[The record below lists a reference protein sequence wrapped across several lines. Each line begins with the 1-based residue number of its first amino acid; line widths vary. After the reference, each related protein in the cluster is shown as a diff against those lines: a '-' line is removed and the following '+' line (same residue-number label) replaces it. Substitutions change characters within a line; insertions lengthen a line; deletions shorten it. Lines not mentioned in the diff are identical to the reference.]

1 MVVWEVCPA
10 LVSPKSIVPPVLRD
24 TTPGLAQSGV
34 VFVVPPPP
42 GRVPLDTTSRLE
54 PDSGFPCLAMRRDS
68 FKACF
73 AFRHFP
79 RPVARGKFYTQ
90 ACAIHFAKDG
100 HFRVCLNLSRR
111 QSVWISEEW
120 TIEPRTTA
128 KSVGYR
134 TFLMPRWLVVESSFF
149 GPSDQGFYPV
159 VIREA

>member
-73 AFRHFP
+73 AFLQF
-79 RPVARGKFYTQ
+79 AS
-90 ACAIHFAKDG
+90 ACS
-100 HFRVCLNLSRR
+100 LR
-111 QSVWISEEW
+111 QIILV
-120 TIEPRTTA
+120 
-128 KSVGYR
+128 YQHDM
-134 TFLMPRWLVVESSFF
+134 LMS
-149 GPSDQGFYPV
+149 
-159 VIREA
+159 